1 MQQPA
6 SAEPSH
12 QNGYIEMKRFLTFI
26 LLMAMTAAAV
36 AQTAD
41 RYRQRYDLLVSQF
54 GPAGVGV
61 ETVLDNWAQVDST
74 SSDYLFA
81 RFAFYFTKAQTT
93 EVVTKAE
100 KKYLG
105 MEPMLSLTDS
115 LGVETNYYQINVFD
129 DELYGKAIKMIDKG
143 MALYPDRLDFRFM
156 KANAY
161 IAYEKESPDMAL
173 PYLLDLAGREKE
185 RNWQYEGE
193 RIEKGFYPD
202 AMQEYCYSFY
212 SIGTPAA
219 YNAFLTLSQKLV
231 QLYPDHLDFMNNV
244 GSYYMVAKNDYKSAI
259 KHYGKVLKKDPSNYV
274 AIKNSVLA
282 ARKMGNVKSEKKY
295 LQMLV
300 EYGPENERLTAQGR
314 LNQLSK

>member
-1 MQQPA
+1 
-6 SAEPSH
+6 
-12 QNGYIEMKRFLTFI
+12 MKRFITVV
-26 LLMAMTAAAV
+26 LLMSMAAAAV
-36 AQTAD
+36 GQTAD

-61 ETVLDNWAQVDST
+61 ETVLDNWGQVDST
-74 SSDYLFA
+74 SADYLFA

-105 MEPMLSLTDS
+105 MDPMLSLTDS

-129 DELYGKAIKMIDKG
+129 DELYGKAMRMIDKG
-143 MALYPDRLDFRFM
+143 VALYPDRLDFRFM

-193 RIEKGFYPD
+193 RIEKGFYEE

-219 YNAFLTLSQKLV
+219 YNAFLSLSQKLA

-244 GSYYMVAKNDYKSAI
+244 GSYYMIAKQDYKTAI
-259 KHYGKVLKKDPSNYV
+259 KNYGKVLKKDPSNYT
-274 AIKNSVLA
+274 AIKNSILA
-282 ARKMGNVKSEKKY
+282 SRKMGNVKSEKKY

-300 EYGPENERLTAQGR
+300 EYGPENEKLTAQGR
-314 LNQLSK
+314 LKQLSK

>member
-1 MQQPA
+1 MA
-6 SAEPSH
+6 VSA
-12 QNGYIEMKRFLTFI
+12 M
-26 LLMAMTAAAV
+26 

-41 RYRQRYDLLVSQF
+41 RYRQRYEMLVNQF

-61 ETVLDNWAQVDST
+61 ETVLDNWAKVDST
-74 SSDYLFA
+74 SSDFLFA
-81 RFAFYFTKAQTT
+81 RFSFYFTKAQTT
-93 EVVTKAE
+93 EIVSKPE

-105 MEPMLSLTDS
+105 MEPMLTLKDSTGTD
-115 LGVETNYYQINVFD
+115 VYYYQVNAFD
-129 DELYGKAIKMIDKG
+129 DELYGKAIRAMDKAI
-143 MALYPDRLDFRFM
+143 ALYPERLDFRFM

-185 RNWQYEGE
+185 RKWTYEDQV
-193 RIEKGFYPD
+193 IEKGFYED

-219 YNAFLTLSQKLV
+219 YDAFLALSQKLAS
-231 QLYPDHLDFMNNV
+231 LYPDYLDFSNNI
-244 GSYYMVAKNDYKSAI
+244 GSYHMIAKEDYKAAL
-259 KHYGKVLKKDPSNYV
+259 KQYAKVIKKDPSNYT

-295 LQMLV
+295 LQMLI
-300 EYGPENERLTAQGR
+300 EHGSETEKLAAQGR
-314 LNQLSK
+314 LKKLSD